1 MGASEV
7 QVTLDAVIVAVT
19 DETPRVLA
27 VLDPP
32 AADPGGAGPGSGR
45 GGEWA
50 GDRGRRATP
59 FRLPSGLLDAED
71 RTLERAAR
79 RFVLQQAGLEVG
91 YVEQLYTFGDLDRSR
106 ACLLY
111 TSPSPRD

>member
-1 MGASEV
+1 MPGARVGAGGGGGRRRAAADGPSALLTYPAGMGASEV

-32 AADPGGAGPGSGR
+32 ADPGGAGR
-45 GGEWA
+45 GAGGIAERA

-59 FRLPSGLLDAED
+59 FRLPSGLLDADD
-71 RTLERAAR
+71 RTLERA
-79 RFVLQQAGLEVG
+79 
-91 YVEQLYTFGDLDRSR
+91 
-106 ACLLY
+106 
-111 TSPSPRD
+111 